1 MDVWFCE
8 GRSHSREATCELRI
22 LWQVRCAR
30 SHERA
35 SGDLCFPLTKT
46 YMDVGKPYLT
56 SARVRRLGA
65 DHSVLA
71 VIRTLQ
77 HRPRLSN
84 GCVGQTLTNQPGT
97 LLTPQK
103 GS

>member
-46 YMDVGKPYLT
+46 YMDVGNSEVMWLVGVECNI
-56 SARVRRLGA
+56 AHGWA
-65 DHSVLA
+65 HSIA
-71 VIRTLQ
+71 KR
-77 HRPRLSN
+77 
-84 GCVGQTLTNQPGT
+84 
-97 LLTPQK
+97 
-103 GS
+103 

>member
-1 MDVWFCE
+1 MVRKDPRQRMDVWFCE

-46 YMDVGKPYLT
+46 YMEVGNSETELEETAGDLP
-56 SARVRRLGA
+56 V
-65 DHSVLA
+65 
-71 VIRTLQ
+71 
-77 HRPRLSN
+77 P
-84 GCVGQTLTNQPGT
+84 
-97 LLTPQK
+97 
-103 GS
+103 